1 MSNNNGSL
9 ILEKLKPFNND
20 LCVFISSE
28 NLNVERSFLNKKV
41 IPYQEP
47 ALQSCSRELRG
58 NALAYQIAVFH
69 TCCGIMQLDHV
80 IIQVTL
86 GNISFENVITSKSR
100 YLLNKS
106 VHARVPN
113 KTRCANHSWQVLPLK
128 RAAQIEFARL
138 QSTLQFILCPDHLVL
153 FSCLGG
159 QHAKDMGYWRKVRSS
174 SKIVQRLRERLEH
187 FPKVCEDNG
196 GLPSFDQIK

>member
-9 ILEKLKPFNND
+9 ILEKIKPFNND

-41 IPYQEP
+41 VPYQEP
-47 ALQSCSRELRG
+47 ALQSCSRKLRE
-58 NALAYQIAVFH
+58 NVLAYQIAFFH

-100 YLLNKS
+100 YLMNKS

-138 QSTLQFILCPDHLVL
+138 QSTLVPRPLGTVLLFGGSACKRYGLLAKGAVFFKNCPKATRTFRT
-153 FSCLGG
+153 FSE
-159 QHAKDMGYWRKVRSS
+159 S
-174 SKIVQRLRERLEH
+174 LRR
-187 FPKVCEDNG
+187 
-196 GLPSFDQIK
+196 